1 MREESF
7 KSRYFVKIASS
18 VAIGALNI
26 VIQILLPRTLSVEEF
41 GYYSYNLNIF
51 TSTVVLA
58 NLSMSNA
65 FVAKFSRR
73 NDEIG
78 LVYFYLKYY
87 VAEII
92 LLSIGLI
99 VFFNFDFVQKT
110 FVGQTITMVFLGL
123 EAAATIKF
131 LADVVSIYDAMAIA
145 KVSAFFQI
153 LLKLFVCAFVVLS
166 YFIGRLSLP
175 LFYIG
180 QCTITFA
187 ITLILLLNILK
198 YQKKQYPAVKTEST
212 RFYSEE
218 YARFCRPLI
227 ISSVLSQIIIIVMNW
242 CLMQFSGAKEQA
254 MFGAAWQLN
263 ALVTYV
269 FAPYAELSKREYSII
284 SKDNEALI
292 GFYNSSLKRMFWLTA
307 YFACFIGFCNDWVL
321 NIVYGDKYLGAGIV
335 TLLIMIYTIYQAWG
349 QMSGSFMLA
358 TERTKMSA
366 TIGIVG
372 QFITLGLV
380 FVFQIPNFIW
390 PNGLGSVG
398 IALVY
403 VVGNFIN
410 VCLSVWL
417 TTRAIGMSSVKA
429 LRIQFFP
436 MLLCSSLAFSLNKMM
451 NLIATEMTMTSS
463 ILKLFFA
470 GMIYTIII
478 LVLFYLFPSQIDCS
492 KEKIR
497 DIIKLVTRVSPI

>member
-1 MREESF
+1 
-7 KSRYFVKIASS
+7 
-18 VAIGALNI
+18 
-26 VIQILLPRTLSVEEF
+26 
-41 GYYSYNLNIF
+41 
-51 TSTVVLA
+51 
-58 NLSMSNA
+58 
-65 FVAKFSRR
+65 
-73 NDEIG
+73 
-78 LVYFYLKYY
+78 
-87 VAEII
+87 
-92 LLSIGLI
+92 
-99 VFFNFDFVQKT
+99 
-110 FVGQTITMVFLGL
+110 
-123 EAAATIKF
+123 
-131 LADVVSIYDAMAIA
+131 
-145 KVSAFFQI
+145 
-153 LLKLFVCAFVVLS
+153 
-166 YFIGRLSLP
+166 
-175 LFYIG
+175 
-180 QCTITFA
+180 
-187 ITLILLLNILK
+187 
-198 YQKKQYPAVKTEST
+198 
-212 RFYSEE
+212 
-218 YARFCRPLI
+218 
-227 ISSVLSQIIIIVMNW
+227 
-242 CLMQFSGAKEQA
+242 
-254 MFGAAWQLN
+254 
-263 ALVTYV
+263 
-269 FAPYAELSKREYSII
+269 
-284 SKDNEALI
+284 
-292 GFYNSSLKRMFWLTA
+292 
-307 YFACFIGFCNDWVL
+307 
-321 NIVYGDKYLGAGIV
+321 
-335 TLLIMIYTIYQAWG
+335 MIYTIYQAWG

>member
-7 KSRYFVKIASS
+7 KSRYFVKIVSS
-18 VAIGALNI
+18 IAIAALNI
-26 VIQILLPRTLSVEEF
+26 VIQMLLPRALSVEEF
-41 GYYSYNLNIF
+41 GYYSFNLNIF

-87 VAEII
+87 VAEVF
-92 LLSIGLI
+92 LLSLGLI
-99 VFFNFDFVQKT
+99 LFFSFSFVQRT
-110 FVGQTITMVFLGL
+110 FVGQTLIMVFLGL
-123 EAAATIKF
+123 EAASVTKF

-145 KVSAFFQI
+145 KASAFFQI
-153 LLKLFVCAFVVLS
+153 LLKIFVCSFVVLS
-166 YFIGRLSLP
+166 YFIGRLNLP
-175 LFYIG
+175 VFYIG

-187 ITLILLLNILK
+187 IALILLLRILK
-198 YQKKQYPAVKTEST
+198 YQKKQYPDVKTESML
-212 RFYSEE
+212 FYSEE

-227 ISSVLSQIIIIVMNW
+227 ISSIFSQIIIIVMNW
-242 CLMQFSGAKEQA
+242 CLMQFSGATEQA

-292 GFYNSSLKRMFWLTA
+292 GFYNSSLKRMFWLTS

-321 NIVYGDKYLGAGIV
+321 NIVYGDKYSGAGIV

-349 QMSGSFMLA
+349 QMSGAFMLA

-372 QFITLGLV
+372 QIITLALV

-410 VCLSVWL
+410 VCLSVWI
-417 TTRAIGMSSVKA
+417 TTHAIGMSSIKA
-429 LRIQFFP
+429 LWIQVLP
-436 MLLCSSLAFSLNKMM
+436 MILCSSLALGLNKML
-451 NLIATEMTMTSS
+451 NLISIEMTMTAS
-463 ILKLFFA
+463 ILKLLLA
-470 GMIYTIII
+470 GILYTIII
-478 LVLFYLFPSQIDCS
+478 LVVLYLFPSQIDLS

-497 DIIKLVTRVSPI
+497 EVINLLIKKWI